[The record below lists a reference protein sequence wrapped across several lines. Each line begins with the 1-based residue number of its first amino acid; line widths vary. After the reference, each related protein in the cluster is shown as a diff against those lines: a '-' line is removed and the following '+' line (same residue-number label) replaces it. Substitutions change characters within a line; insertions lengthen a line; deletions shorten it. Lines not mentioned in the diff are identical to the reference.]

1 MVVEAMVVLAA
12 AETVTDC
19 FFLSVEVKAA
29 GCITAAFGLALVLLC
44 SVSFGDLVNYV
55 DFVDQGYCF
64 GKA

>member
-1 MVVEAMVVLAA
+1 MEAMVVLAAGA